1 MRELA
6 DRGGDLQEPHANGG
20 AEQKKFA
27 VEVLQRV
34 RVVFYVTARNAVE
47 AADKWLR
54 DEYDDMDGPS
64 RPMSE
69 DVVQVA
75 EVRA

>member
-1 MRELA
+1 MRELGVRA
-6 DRGGDLQEPHANGG
+6 EALQEPHEEGG
-20 AEQKKFA
+20 SEERKFA
-27 VEVLQRV
+27 VQVLQRV

-64 RPMSE
+64 RPISE
-69 DVVQVA
+69 DVMQVA